1 MGDGDEKLIALLVK
15 TVENQSTQISNL
27 IRQVAALESTV
38 KHLEEQMRRETRQ
51 VQANLEDAVRT
62 DERFALK
69 HDQKSDGQ
77 SVRAWYVSL
86 GSLVVATST
95 VLWNVIWGKG

>member
-27 IRQVAALESTV
+27 IRQVAALEATV
-38 KHLEEQMRRETRQ
+38 RHLEEQMRRETRQ

-62 DERFALK
+62 DERFALRQD
-69 HDQKSDGQ
+69 HEIDGRSD
-77 SVRAWYVSL
+77 RAWYVSL
-86 GSLVVATST
+86 GSLVVATSA